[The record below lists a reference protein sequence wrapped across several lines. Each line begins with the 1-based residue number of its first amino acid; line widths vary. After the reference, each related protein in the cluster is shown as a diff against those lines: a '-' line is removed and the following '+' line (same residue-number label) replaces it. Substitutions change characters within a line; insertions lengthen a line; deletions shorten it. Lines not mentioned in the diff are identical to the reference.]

1 MTVQQLAIW
10 WTDRYTRGLPEATRV
25 DRCAELAS
33 DVWEHHAAF
42 GTSPHTELAIAWRCL
57 RGIPADLSWRRASV
71 GRRQIPCRRTVVRS
85 LGWAAAGM
93 AYAFLIA
100 LHGMLALTL
109 VGLENQPSDWD
120 DTGATIYAG
129 LGATV
134 LAMLVLGAFLL
145 RTRPRIGATLIL
157 VGALTPIVAFWWGA
171 AVYVPVGT
179 TVATA
184 AIVLA
189 RRRRRTLQIM
199 T

>member
-1 MTVQQLAIW
+1 MTGQRLAIW
-10 WTDRYTRGLPEATRV
+10 WIDRYTRGLPEATRI

-33 DVWEHHAAF
+33 DVWEHHTES
-42 GTSPHTELAIAWRCL
+42 GPGPHTELAIAWRCL
-57 RGIPADLSWRRASV
+57 RGIPADLSWRRASL
-71 GRRQIPCRRTVVRS
+71 GRRHIPSRQTVARS

-100 LHGMLALTL
+100 LHGMLAVTL

-120 DTGATIYAG
+120 DTGATVYAG

-134 LAMLVLGAFLL
+134 LALLMLGAFLL
-145 RTRPRIGATLIL
+145 RTRPRAGATLVV

-171 AVYVPVGT
+171 FVYVPVGAA
-179 TVATA
+179 VATA

-199 T
+199 A